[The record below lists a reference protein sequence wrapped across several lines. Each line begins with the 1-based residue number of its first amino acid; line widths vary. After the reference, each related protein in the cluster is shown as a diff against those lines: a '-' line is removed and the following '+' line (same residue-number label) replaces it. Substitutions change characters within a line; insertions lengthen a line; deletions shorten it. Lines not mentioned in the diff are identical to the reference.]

1 MRIKDILD
9 KDIDIKFNNI
19 VLNSKNAKE
28 GDLFI
33 PYGGVEDRTM
43 YIRDA
48 LSKKCSAVITD
59 KDYEDD
65 LDKVIKV
72 KNLDKEIINIFNKYY
87 DYPLKDIKLI
97 GVTGT
102 DGKTTIA
109 NVLSNLLDCPSI
121 GTNGFIMNNKVTSLN
136 NTTPS
141 IDILYKYFNEVRNNN
156 FKNIVMEVS
165 SEAYLT
171 NRIGKLNFDIAI
183 FTNITLDHLD
193 KHKTFD
199 NYLKCKLELFKNS
212 KISILNHDSDYYQE
226 FKSVSQESY
235 SYGYKDNSDLQIISE
250 ELYID
255 KSVINFKYQEK
266 EYKLEYPLVGKFNV
280 YNIAAIILTML
291 KLGFNIEEVFTRVK
305 NIKQVNGRMDMVY
318 NDKFKVVIDY
328 AHTTNA
334 TLNVLKFYHQ
344 FNKNIITIVGCAGGR
359 YKEKRKEIGEV
370 VLKYSKLAIFT
381 MDDPRDEDPL
391 NIINDMLSNTKKDNY
406 LKIVNREDAINYAIK
421 NAKDGDLILILG
433 KGCDNYML
441 IKDKKMPYND
451 YETVKKYLLK

>member
-1 MRIKDILD
+1 MKIKDIIN

-19 VLNSKNAKE
+19 VLNSKDIKKN
-28 GDLFI
+28 DLFI
-33 PYGGVEDRTM
+33 PFGGIEDRNI
-43 YIRDA
+43 YIKDA
-48 LSKKCSAVITD
+48 LDKGCSSVITD
-59 KDYEDD
+59 KDYNDS
-65 LDKVIKV
+65 KVIKV
-72 KNLDKEIINIFNKYY
+72 NNLDREIINIFNKYY
-87 DYPLKDIKLI
+87 NYPLKDIKLI

-212 KISILNHDSDYYQE
+212 KISILNHDSDYYQK
-226 FKSVSQESY
+226 FKSVSKESY
-235 SYGYKDNSDLQIISE
+235 SYGYNDNSDLQIISE

-359 YKEKRKEIGEV
+359 YKEKRKEIGEI